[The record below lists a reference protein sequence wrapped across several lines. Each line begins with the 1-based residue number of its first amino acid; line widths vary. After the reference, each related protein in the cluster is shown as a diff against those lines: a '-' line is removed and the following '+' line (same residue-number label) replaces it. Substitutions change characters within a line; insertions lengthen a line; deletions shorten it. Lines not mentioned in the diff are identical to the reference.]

1 MTRKQ
6 RFWGTLRENGKG
18 MIIHQICWFH
28 VVFETNTYMSWQ
40 SLGTSQLNVQGLR
53 VSLVANQVDPWLN
66 VMFLFFVEY
75 VSVRFDL
82 LDS

>member
-1 MTRKQ
+1 
-6 RFWGTLRENGKG
+6 
-18 MIIHQICWFH
+18 
-28 VVFETNTYMSWQ
+28 MSWQ

-66 VMFLFFVEY
+66 VMFLFFVEC